1 MPTHLLLEGEDIES
15 VLARLRDDHGPDAKI
30 IQAELVRSG
39 GFAGF
44 FAKKRYEVTVEVD
57 EDQLVPTDDLV
68 ASQLPQP
75 TIAMTEPPYQPVFE
89 PRVTPAGVQS
99 TPASAI
105 DALLNAAENADQTE
119 IGGTVLVETDRAATP
134 FVPPVPGWHRPVSTE
149 GAAFSDV
156 LTSLTQN
163 LTEQRVRPAF
173 EPLVPEP
180 RTAPE
185 APSAGVAT
193 IETIETEVAPTPEP
207 PREPVFERM
216 VKDLSRCR
224 EQLAAIGVPAPLLAK
239 VASSEPLLALR
250 DLVEAADE
258 PRQPVWTPS
267 ATRGGALVVV
277 VGSWA
282 VAEST
287 VRGLVRELEVDEAA
301 VLAVAAA
308 VGDALPPGQSV
319 RSHAAA
325 VELVRQSR
333 QAHGVSIVVVDP
345 GHGRHAADRVAE
357 LVARLEPQ
365 HVLVAAAADEDT
377 QTSLAALDALA
388 AAQIDVDGL
397 ALDGVAGSATPAAA
411 FEIPL
416 PVSWVDGR
424 FATTGRWIGILV
436 DAMSMEGK
444 HRC

>member
-15 VLARLRDDHGPDAKI
+15 VLARLRDDHGPDARI

-44 FAKKRYEVTVEVD
+44 FAKRRYEVTVEVD
-57 EDQLVPTDDLV
+57 EDPLV
-68 ASQLPQP
+68 A
-75 TIAMTEPPYQPVFE
+75 ADDVVADPPYQPTFE
-89 PRVTPAGVQS
+89 PRATSAGYQS
-99 TPASAI
+99 TPTNAI
-105 DALLNAAENADQTE
+105 DALLTAAESADQTE
-119 IGGTVLVETDRAATP
+119 IGGTLLVETDGAATS
-134 FVPPVPGWHRPVSTE
+134 FVPTTPGWHRPVSTE
-149 GAAFSDV
+149 GTAFSAV
-156 LTSLTQN
+156 LRSLTQN
-163 LTEQRVRPAF
+163 LTEQQVHPAF
-173 EPLVPEP
+173 EAVVPEP

-185 APSAGVAT
+185 APFATHVEAPIAASVAAP
-193 IETIETEVAPTPEP
+193 VAA

-239 VASSEPLLALR
+239 IASSEPLLALR
-250 DLVEAADE
+250 DLVEAAAE
-258 PRQPVWTPS
+258 PRQPAWTPS

-282 VAEST
+282 VAETT
-287 VRGLVRELEVDEAA
+287 VRGLVRELEIDDAA
-301 VLAVAAA
+301 VLAVAAV

-325 VELVRQSR
+325 VELVRESR
-333 QAHGVSIVVVDP
+333 QAYGVSIVVVDP
-345 GHGRHAADRVAE
+345 GHGRHSADRVAE
-357 LVARLEPQ
+357 LVKRLEPQ
-365 HVLVAAAADEDT
+365 HVLVAAAADEDM
-377 QTSLAALDALA
+377 QAGLAAVDALA

-397 ALDGVAGSATPAAA
+397 ALDRVAGSAAPAAA

-416 PVSWVDGR
+416 PVCWVDGR
-424 FATTGRWIGILV
+424 FATTGRWIGLLV
-436 DAMSMEGK
+436 DAMSRVGE